1 MAENAK
7 KKKGQ
12 RPEDLGE
19 TPYKGGRNVSK
30 TPSKESEVKPP
41 WTRGANRD
49 GDFLVK

>member
-1 MAENAK
+1 MTEDVK

-12 RPEDLGE
+12 RPEDRGE

-41 WTRGANRD
+41 WTRGVNRD
-49 GDFLVK
+49 DEFLVK